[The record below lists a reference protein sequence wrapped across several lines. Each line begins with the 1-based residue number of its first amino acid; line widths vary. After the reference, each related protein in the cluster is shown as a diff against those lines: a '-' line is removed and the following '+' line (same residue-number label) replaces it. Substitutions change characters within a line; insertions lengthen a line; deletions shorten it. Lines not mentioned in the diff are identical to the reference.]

1 MDFGPFAVAIAFW
14 TFVAIATV
22 AGIFSDYKKRQLAL
36 EPLRQAIEK
45 GQQLDPAVVERLMA
59 PVQEPGMSP
68 IHLRVGGIIVISAGV
83 GIAILSFFIAHLAPV
98 AFYPLMGGG
107 LVTVC
112 VGIGLVIAANAVE
125 RARSKEVRGPAV

>member
-22 AGIFSDYKKRQLAL
+22 ASIVADYKKRQLTL

-59 PVQEPGMSP
+59 PTEDKGIDPTA
-68 IHLRVGGIIVISAGV
+68 LRVGGIVVIATGV
-83 GIAILSFFIAHLAPV
+83 GAIILAIFLAQIAPV
-98 AFYPLMGGG
+98 ALYPIMGGG
-107 LVTVC
+107 MVAVC
-112 VGIGLVIAANAVE
+112 VGIGLVVAAGAVE

>member
-22 AGIFSDYKKRQLAL
+22 ASIVADYMKRRLAL

-59 PVQEPGMSP
+59 PTEDKGINPVG
-68 IHLRVGGIIVISAGV
+68 LRVGGIIVTAGGV
-83 GIAILSFFIAHLAPV
+83 GVAILAFFIAQLASE
-98 AFYPLMGGG
+98 ALYPILGGG
-107 LVTVC
+107 LVAVC
-112 VGIGLVIAANAVE
+112 VGIGLIVAAQAVE
-125 RARSKEVRGPAV
+125 RSRSKEVRGPGV